1 MHTWEEV
8 HKSAGGFDVTER
20 MEVPGGWIYRNVVLC
35 DYNSDVSNYAPTMV
49 FVPNREW
56 KP

>member
-8 HKSAGGFDVTER
+8 NKEHKGYDTTDR
-20 MEVPGGWIYRNVVLC
+20 MEVPGGWIYRNVILC
-35 DYNSDVSNYAPTMV
+35 DYTNEITNYVPTLV